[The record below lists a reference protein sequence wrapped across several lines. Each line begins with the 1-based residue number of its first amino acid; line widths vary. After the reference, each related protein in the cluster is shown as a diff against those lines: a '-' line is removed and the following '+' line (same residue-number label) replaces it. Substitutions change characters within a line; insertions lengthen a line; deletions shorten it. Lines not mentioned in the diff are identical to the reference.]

1 MPISGC
7 RRRTCGVG
15 SVIGLEFC
23 DEFDS
28 DSRAR
33 VAQNPD
39 EFAVQ
44 VQGGLVCQNH
54 DGSVADV
61 SALACDQV
69 FRMIE
74 CKPAISPST
83 NRLNTV
89 SCLYPECN
97 ARLVVL
103 HQFRELS

>member
-7 RRRTCGVG
+7 RRRACRLGRVK
-15 SVIGLEFC
+15 GLEFC
-23 DEFDS
+23 DEFDP

-33 VAQNPD
+33 IAQNPD

-61 SALACDQV
+61 SALSRD
-69 FRMIE
+69 
-74 CKPAISPST
+74 
-83 NRLNTV
+83 
-89 SCLYPECN
+89 
-97 ARLVVL
+97 
-103 HQFRELS
+103 